1 MQNGA
6 MVKQENPLILDHRE
20 EEVAETLSD
29 KRKFSTSLWKPGD
42 GGFLTQGHEIESW
55 DVLLK
60 DLAADSSDSPRLSK
74 PTSFI
79 NLCNQR
85 RGLQISVISN
95 ALLLRIS
102 CLK

>member
-42 GGFLTQGHEIESW
+42 GGFLTQGHEI
-55 DVLLK
+55 
-60 DLAADSSDSPRLSK
+60 
-74 PTSFI
+74 
-79 NLCNQR
+79 
-85 RGLQISVISN
+85 
-95 ALLLRIS
+95 
-102 CLK
+102 